1 MVVMEGDR
9 QGQGGWYEGAAGA
22 GAEPRHGAPPPL
34 RGARPRHHPPGLQV
48 SCPH

>member
-22 GAEPRHGAPPPL
+22 GAASPL
-34 RGARPRHHPPGLQV
+34 PTAQHHQV
-48 SCPH
+48 RDSPSSIKFCTL